1 MSDLQLALEAARQD
15 ARKIKDNYD
24 KEIARLQREKSDLR
38 SAHDAFKARY
48 AIELVNHK
56 AEMTE
61 SNQRIQSV
69 QSALEAARQ
78 DARKVKDDYDKEVVC
93 LQGEKSDLQSA
104 LTALRAE
111 MAGQKQ
117 RLSPGI
123 GDFKKWLR
131 ESSVGANTVLDPSSS
146 PGDIHHVFAHNALVK
161 VRSENW
167 IEACED
173 AKQVI
178 LHILTRAFVLNR
190 SHVKSIIA
198 RTSSMGYTAKAL
210 AQIGKGEP
218 EDAMQV
224 LDLAFRNCNPNESH
238 LLLLVKVCSSNPWQV
253 SDKQLLVM
261 SPRLSCCLYPGI
273 MMSRFRAFAI

>member
-1 MSDLQLALEAARQD
+1 MVVCPHLTVDSLTVTHVFFFWQNDEISHANVALDASNVRYTTELA
-15 ARKIKDNYD
+15 
-24 KEIARLQREKSDLR
+24 
-38 SAHDAFKARY
+38 
-48 AIELVNHK
+48 NHT
-56 AEMTE
+56 AEMAE
-61 SNQRIQSV
+61 ANQRIQTL

-78 DARKVKDDYDKEVVC
+78 DARKIKDDYDKEVVC

-104 LTALRAE
+104 LTALKAD

-117 RLSPGI
+117 QLSPGI

-131 ESSVGANTVLDPSSS
+131 ESSVGANTVLDPSTSR
-146 PGDIHHVFAHNALVK
+146 GDIHHILAHNALVK

-167 IEACED
+167 SSACED

-178 LHILTRAFVLNR
+178 LHILTRAFVLNY

-198 RTSSMGYTAKAL
+198 RTSAMGYTAKAL
-210 AQIGKGEP
+210 AQIGKGES

-238 LLLLVKVCSSNPWQV
+238 LLLLIKVCSSN
-253 SDKQLLVM
+253 
-261 SPRLSCCLYPGI
+261 
-273 MMSRFRAFAI
+273 A